1 MRGEAYEENDIRH
14 SIIIQINV
22 WMQWQTGH
30 RWQTDYGWLPKAQL
44 VRAVMD
50 VDNKRSVILYE
61 NYIEGCG
68 RSSNIGIYSIWYF
81 TVFEKLKRRKLTI
94 LKQFSNTR

>member
-1 MRGEAYEENDIRH
+1 
-14 SIIIQINV
+14 
-22 WMQWQTGH
+22 
-30 RWQTDYGWLPKAQL
+30 
-44 VRAVMD
+44 MD

-68 RSSNIGIYSIWYF
+68 RSSSIGIYSIWYYK
-81 TVFEKLKRRKLTI
+81 VFEKSKRRKLTI